1 MLFHATAGLDGRPN
15 LAVGSVLKAWQSD
28 DGSVRVMCS
37 IDHSTDLA
45 DHVRKN
51 VLNRQLPD
59 LSLSHS
65 YEMFLDGNNKVALVK
80 SPIEV
85 CRFANAVH
93 NVMCGAGVCMQHGST
108 RGCEMQRLQA
118 WADACSRYTHP

>member
-1 MLFHATAGLDGRPN
+1 
-15 LAVGSVLKAWQSD
+15 VKVL
-28 DGSVRVMCS
+28 CS
-37 IDHSTDLA
+37 IDQKTDLA
-45 DHVRKN
+45 DHVRQN

-85 CRFANAVH
+85 SVCS
-93 NVMCGAGVCMQHGST
+93 MGAREGEMNTNKSRKIT
-108 RGCEMQRLQA
+108 RQQVLT
-118 WADACSRYTHP
+118 S

>member
-1 MLFHATAGLDGRPN
+1 MAGLDGRPN
-15 LAVGSVLKAWQSD
+15 LAVGSVLKAWQAN
-28 DGSVRVMCS
+28 DGSVRVMCA

-45 DHVRKN
+45 DHVREN

-85 CRFANAVH
+85 GRHCACV
-93 NVMCGAGVCMQHGST
+93 
-108 RGCEMQRLQA
+108 RLI
-118 WADACSRYTHP
+118 TE

>member
-1 MLFHATAGLDGRPN
+1 MR
-15 LAVGSVLKAWQSD
+15 AWQAQ

-45 DHVRKN
+45 DHVREH
-51 VLNRQLPD
+51 VLTRQLPD

-85 CRFANAVH
+85 PWV
-93 NVMCGAGVCMQHGST
+93 
-108 RGCEMQRLQA
+108 
-118 WADACSRYTHP
+118 